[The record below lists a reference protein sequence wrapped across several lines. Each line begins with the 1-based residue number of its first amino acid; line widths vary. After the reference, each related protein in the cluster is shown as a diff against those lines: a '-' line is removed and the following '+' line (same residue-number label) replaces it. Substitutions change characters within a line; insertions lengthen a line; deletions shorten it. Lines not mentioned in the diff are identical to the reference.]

1 MIRVVLVEDHLL
13 VRSGLRHL
21 LEARGP
27 VRVVGEAGSCR
38 EALELLEKV
47 QADVAILDVSLP
59 DGTGIALCQRL
70 RERFPELR
78 LLALSMHEDLEYVRG
93 FLQAGGQGYVSK
105 AAVDQELLDAVL
117 AVARGERYLNPA
129 LAMRLAM
136 ELVRESAEEAP
147 LSPREEEVLRLL
159 AQGLSHK
166 EVAEKLGISEKT
178 VATYRERGMGAPEK
192 PFHNSD
198 LGTLCCKAN
207 VRALRPRFAERASA
221 LRRPQRLDIALIPP
235 YAGLRQHGGPGGK
248 VPGEAT
254 RHGRPKETGS
264 KGLGRSQTGV
274 EGVGEGDGQGVR

>member
-21 LEARGP
+21 LEAKGP

-38 EALELLEKV
+38 EAMDLLERV
-47 QADVAILDVSLP
+47 ETDVVILDISLP

-78 LLALSMHEDLEYVRG
+78 LLALSMHEDAEYVRG

-105 AAVDQELLDAVL
+105 AAVDHELLDAVL

-129 LAMRLAM
+129 LAVRLAM
-136 ELVRESAEEAP
+136 EMVQEAVDEGT
-147 LSPREEEVLRLL
+147 LSPREEEVLCLL

-178 VATYRERGMGAPEK
+178 VATYRERGMEK
-192 PFHNSD
+192 LGLKSRSD
-198 LGTLCCKAN
+198 LLRYA
-207 VRALRPRFAERASA
+207 VRRGWL
-221 LRRPQRLDIALIPP
+221 
-235 YAGLRQHGGPGGK
+235 
-248 VPGEAT
+248 
-254 RHGRPKETGS
+254 
-264 KGLGRSQTGV
+264 
-274 EGVGEGDGQGVR
+274 

>member
-47 QADVAILDVSLP
+47 QADVVILDVSLP

-78 LLALSMHEDLEYVRG
+78 LLALSMHEDAEYVRG

-105 AAVDQELLDAVL
+105 AAVDHELLDAVL

-178 VATYRERGMGAPEK
+178 VATYRERGMEK
-192 PFHNSD
+192 
-198 LGTLCCKAN
+198 LGLAS
-207 VRALRPRFAERASA
+207 RSELLR
-221 LRRPQRLDIALIPP
+221 
-235 YAGLRQHGGPGGK
+235 YAAR
-248 VPGEAT
+248 
-254 RHGRPKETGS
+254 
-264 KGLGRSQTGV
+264 KGWI
-274 EGVGEGDGQGVR
+274 

>member
-21 LEARGP
+21 LEAKGP

-78 LLALSMHEDLEYVRG
+78 LLALSMHEDAEYVRG

-105 AAVDQELLDAVL
+105 AAVDHELLDAVL

-178 VATYRERGMGAPEK
+178 VATYRERGMEK
-192 PFHNSD
+192 
-198 LGTLCCKAN
+198 LGLAS
-207 VRALRPRFAERASA
+207 RSELLR
-221 LRRPQRLDIALIPP
+221 
-235 YAGLRQHGGPGGK
+235 YAAR
-248 VPGEAT
+248 
-254 RHGRPKETGS
+254 
-264 KGLGRSQTGV
+264 KGWI
-274 EGVGEGDGQGVR
+274 